1 MLNRRLSDYL
11 FYGTLAAIA
20 LVIFLIRSVVIGN
33 MNAEIDNL
41 QTENI
46 NLQREI
52 DALSELV
59 QDNRSVQTSHLYEL
73 YNTVPNV
80 YSAQSLT
87 YKTVAML
94 EELGINEED
103 DLQRT
108 IFIDDTVSFATNQQ
122 FQSTLQNYYVVEVQV
137 SFTTTNPAII
147 NDLIDLVYASD
158 QLFIINDVEYTVPTT
173 DNFVPMYFSFFA
185 VYDVETNEE
194 S

>member
-20 LVIFLIRSVVIGN
+20 LVIFLIRSIVIGS
-33 MNAEIDNL
+33 MNNEIDTL

-59 QDNRSVQTSHLYEL
+59 QDNRNIQTSHLFEL

-108 IFIDDTVSFATNQQ
+108 IFIDDTVSFASNQQ
-122 FQSTLQNYYVVEVQV
+122 FQSTLQEYFVVEVQV
-137 SFTTTNPAII
+137 SFTTTDPDVI
-147 NDLIDLVYASD
+147 NELIELVYASD

-173 DNFVPMYFSFFA
+173 DNFVSMYFSFFA
-185 VYDVETNEE
+185 VYDLETNEE

>member
-20 LVIFLIRSVVIGN
+20 LVIFLIRSIVIGN
-33 MNAEIDNL
+33 MNSEIDTL

-46 NLQREI
+46 RLQREI

-59 QDNRSVQTSHLYEL
+59 QDNRDVQTSHLYDL
-73 YNTVPNV
+73 YATVPNV
-80 YSAQSLT
+80 YSAQTLT
-87 YKTVAML
+87 YKTVSML
-94 EELGINEED
+94 EELGITEED

-108 IFIDDTVSFATNQQ
+108 VFINDVLSISGNSEFQTV
-122 FQSTLQNYYVVEVQV
+122 LQDYYIVEVQV
-137 SFTTTNPAII
+137 SFTTTNPTII
-147 NDLIDLVYASD
+147 NDLIDMVYSSD

-173 DNFVPMYFSFFA
+173 ENFVEMYFSFFA
-185 VYDVETNEE
+185 VYDVEVNEE